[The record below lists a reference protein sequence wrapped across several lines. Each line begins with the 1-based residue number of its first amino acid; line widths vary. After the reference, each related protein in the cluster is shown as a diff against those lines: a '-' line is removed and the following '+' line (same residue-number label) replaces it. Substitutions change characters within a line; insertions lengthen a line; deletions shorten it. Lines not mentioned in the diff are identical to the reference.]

1 MVNRKQESFEFEA
14 IHLDDESQVHRYVQL
29 EQQIRSAI
37 VDRLLPAGAKIPSS
51 RNLAKLLNVSRNT
64 VLTAYDQLISEG
76 YLKSSGGSGTR
87 VATVLPETFEH
98 KIAKPAPEKFSD
110 IGIEELSSVGK
121 ALAQQAD
128 PVILSSQ
135 KVRPFLPHV
144 PAVDEFPVDV
154 WNRLTNEQSRW
165 TRQHLVLCEPLGY
178 RPLRE
183 SIAEYMGLSRG
194 VECSPDQVVITSSSQ
209 QSMMLLGQLLIDPGD
224 VVWVEEPGNLP
235 ANSLL
240 QLSGAE
246 IEGIPLDG
254 EGLDLSVAQSTSKSR
269 RSPRMICV
277 TPGGQWPLTMT
288 MSLNRRLELLA
299 RAQESKSW
307 VVEDDYNGEFRYN
320 GRPHRSL
327 TSLDPTGRTIY
338 MGTFSKVLF
347 PSIRLAFLVV
357 PRGLAETF
365 AMAKWLQDRGTSPL
379 PQMVL
384 HRFIESG
391 NFVKHLRRMRTLY
404 AERQRFLFEGLQE
417 YLGENV
423 VVELPESGLHLVVFG
438 RTKKIEQRLIAAA
451 ERAEVQFHL
460 VNSYALHPESDS
472 ARGIILGFAAYEKK
486 CSQQALKNW
495 ATEFHGS

>member
-1 MVNRKQESFEFEA
+1 MVNRKQEYFEFEA
-14 IHLDDESQVHRYVQL
+14 IHLDDDSQTHRYVQL
-29 EQQIRSAI
+29 EQQIRRAI
-37 VDRLLPAGAKIPSS
+37 VDRRLPAGSRIPSS

-98 KIAKPAPEKFSD
+98 KTAKLPAKHSS
-110 IGIEELSSVGK
+110 IGTEELSRVGK
-121 ALAQQAD
+121 TLAQQAD
-128 PVILSSQ
+128 PVVLTPQ
-135 KVRPFLPHV
+135 KVLPFLPHV
-144 PAVDEFPVDV
+144 PAVDEFPIDV

-165 TRQHLVLCEPLGY
+165 TRKHLVLCEPIGY

-194 VECSPDQVVITSSSQ
+194 VECSPDQVVITSSAQ
-209 QSMMLLGQLLIDPGD
+209 QSMMLLGQLLLDPGD

-235 ANSLL
+235 ANSVLE
-240 QLSGAE
+240 LSGAK
-246 IEGIPLDG
+246 IEGIPVDE
-254 EGLDLSVAQSTSKSR
+254 EGLDLTAAELK

-347 PSIRLAFLVV
+347 PSIRMAFLVV
-357 PRGLAETF
+357 PPALAEAF

-384 HRFIESG
+384 HRFIETG

-417 YLGENV
+417 HFGKDV
-423 VVELPESGLHLVVFG
+423 VVTLPESGLHLVVFG
-438 RTKKIEQRLIAAA
+438 RTEKIEQRLIAAA
-451 ERAEVQFHL
+451 ERANVRFHL
-460 VNSYALHPESDS
+460 VKFYAIDPESDS
-472 ARGIILGFAAYEKK
+472 SRGIILGFAAYGKK
-486 CSQQALKNW
+486 LSKRALRDW
-495 ATEFHGS
+495 ASEFHNC